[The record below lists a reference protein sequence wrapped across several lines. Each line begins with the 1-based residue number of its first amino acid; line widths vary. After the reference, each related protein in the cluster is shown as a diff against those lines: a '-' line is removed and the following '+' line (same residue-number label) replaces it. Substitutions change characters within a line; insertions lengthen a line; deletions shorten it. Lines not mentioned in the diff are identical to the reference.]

1 MSQALIRFVP
11 VSDQEMPRFRQILLE
26 NQLPVD
32 DLDDPHQWFFAYQD
46 LQLIGT
52 LGIESYDGIGL
63 LRSLSI
69 IPSQQG
75 QGLGR
80 RLVDAFL
87 GEARDRG
94 FAELF
99 LLTTTAADFFAK
111 QGFMKIDRSATPA
124 NIQRSQ
130 QFSNLCPSTA
140 TVMKLDLSEYQIARI
155 RQSDRS

>member
-1 MSQALIRFVP
+1 MIRFVP
-11 VSDQEMPRFRQILLE
+11 VADVEMPRFRQMLTQ

-32 DLDDPHQWFFAYQD
+32 DLDDPHQWFFVYQGSR
-46 LQLIGT
+46 LIGT
-52 LGIESYDGIGL
+52 LGVEKYDATGL
-63 LRSLSI
+63 LRSVSI
-69 IPSQQG
+69 DPSLQG
-75 QGLGR
+75 QGLGAR
-80 RLVDAFL
+80 VVAAFL
-87 GEARDRG
+87 EESHKRG

-111 QGFMKIDRSATPA
+111 QGFVKIERSARPA
-124 NIQRSQ
+124 NIQQSQ